1 MKYVVLVEDDA
12 KFRSE
17 IVEALTTFD
26 PQLRIKEFP
35 HLDEYADWIKQL
47 ITKGK
52 ALFEDKDPEVRLVIS
67 KVEFLGKEHLGL
79 LRKTRDL
86 FINKGLCTKD
96 DPTGFVLTTFDK
108 PEFKISELEDRILNN
123 VIYKPFDRLIL
134 SQHLIYAMDGRHPP
148 SKYTVHNQ
156 KTSATIEMLKDVPLE
171 SLSEVGFVT
180 RNDRMINVGSLA
192 KYYGSLFT
200 SDRQRSVFAKAIRC
214 EPHPEY
220 PEEFRCSFSFFGADS
235 NQLNAIR
242 KLAKNPSAE
251 VTDVLASQTPTP
263 HRILNIA
270 LLDGDPT
277 QAENLKASLLRTFE
291 QINVK
296 TYSHPSEFLT
306 EQLPEEFLKN
316 VQLKR
321 FVNTTDP
328 FDMVI
333 DATGNKLLGFDHVNE
348 KEFTILGK
356 TPKDILFQSGFLV
369 KSFQEFD
376 KRKLKDL
383 LAGTF
388 EILPENHIFK
398 FHHLHETYYLELK
411 SAERKRMDKYG
422 GLVFVLKWQELT
434 KEQTIAHL
442 VHEKQTSGI
451 VDAIITH
458 ADLLGTQ
465 WDGLLQFFTK
475 INMEA
480 AAPKVFIYNA
490 KPMSDLAKRQYGP
503 LIEDIFLN
511 PFDRSYLLKRFLL
524 SFPLLK
530 TLESIHIPSIRF
542 REQIKVANPI
552 EVTELSE
559 AGLVLKYHR
568 PLPLGVFREF
578 VLWREHEVGTPEIVA
593 TCNFVE
599 PDEADKTKQKCHFVF
614 FGMTDAFLKHIR
626 VWIRDSYVHSKQKG

>member
-86 FINKGLCTKD
+86 FIAKGLCNKE

-108 PEFKISELEDRILNN
+108 PEFNITDLEDRILNN

-148 SKYTVHNQ
+148 SKHTVHNQ

-180 RNDRMINVGSLA
+180 RNDRPINVGSLA

-220 PEEFRCSFSFFGADS
+220 PDEFRCSFSFFGADT

-251 VTDVLASQTPTP
+251 VTDILSSQNPTP

-270 LLDGDPT
+270 LLDADST

-291 QINVK
+291 QISVK
-296 TYSHPSEFLT
+296 TYSNPSDFLT

-321 FVNTTDP
+321 FVNTTES

-333 DATGNKLLGFDHVNE
+333 DATGNKLVGFDRVNE
-348 KEFTILGK
+348 KEFTLLGK
-356 TPKDILFQSGFLV
+356 IPKDILFQNGFLIKGFNEV
-369 KSFQEFD
+369 D
-376 KRKLKDL
+376 KRKLKEIV
-383 LAGTF
+383 AGTF
-388 EILPENHIFK
+388 EISAENHIFK
-398 FHHLHETYYLELK
+398 FHHLNDTYYLELK
-411 SAERKRMDKYG
+411 SAERKRLDKFG
-422 GLVFVLKWQELT
+422 GLVFVLQWQELT
-434 KEQTIAHL
+434 KDQAIAYL
-442 VHEKQTSGI
+442 VHEKKNSGS
-451 VDAIITH
+451 VDSIIIH
-458 ADLLGTQ
+458 ADLLGSN
-465 WDGLLQFFTK
+465 WDGLLQYFSK
-475 INMEA
+475 INHETP
-480 AAPKVFIYNA
+480 APTLFVINA
-490 KPMSDLAKRQYGP
+490 KAQSDLAKRKYGP
-503 LIEDIFLN
+503 WIEDIFLA
-511 PFDRSYLLKRFLL
+511 PFDRSYLLKRFLI

-568 PLPLGVFREF
+568 PLPLGAFREF

-593 TCNFVE
+593 TCNYVE

-626 VWIRDSYVHSKQKG
+626 VWIRDSYVHSKQKS

>member
-1 MKYVVLVEDDA
+1 MKYVVLIEDDA

-35 HLDEYADWIKQL
+35 HLDEYAEWIKQL

-52 ALFEDKDPEVRLVIS
+52 SLFEDKEPEVRLVIS

-86 FINKGLCTKD
+86 FIAKGLCSKE

-108 PEFKISELEDRILNN
+108 SEFNIVDLEDRILNN

-180 RNDRMINVGSLA
+180 RNDRPINVGSLA
-192 KYYGSLFT
+192 KYYGSLFA

-251 VTDVLASQTPTP
+251 VTNVLASQTPTP

-270 LLDGDPT
+270 VIDADNS
-277 QAENLKASLLRTFE
+277 QSDNLKSSFLRTFE
-291 QINVK
+291 QINIK
-296 TYSHPSEFLT
+296 TYSNPGEFLT

-321 FVNTTDP
+321 FVNTTDV
-328 FDMVI
+328 FDMVV
-333 DATGNKLLGFDHVNE
+333 DATGNKLVGFDNVNE
-348 KEFTILGK
+348 KEFTVLGK
-356 TPKDILFQSGFLV
+356 MPKDILFQSGFLMKGFLEV
-369 KSFQEFD
+369 D
-376 KRKLKDL
+376 KKKLKDL
-383 LAGTF
+383 IAGTF
-388 EILPENHIFK
+388 EISAENHIFK
-398 FHHLHETYYLELK
+398 FHHMNEVYFLELK
-411 SAERKRMDKYG
+411 SAERKRLDKFG
-422 GLVFVLKWQELT
+422 GLVFVLRWQELT

-442 VHEKQTSGI
+442 VHEKKTSGA
-451 VDAIITH
+451 VDAILTH
-458 ADLLGTQ
+458 ADMLGTQ
-465 WDGLLQFFTK
+465 WDGLLQFFAK
-475 INMEA
+475 INTES
-480 AAPKVFIYNA
+480 AAPKVFIYNS
-490 KPMSDLAKRQYGP
+490 KTMTDTNKRHLGP
-503 LIEDIFLN
+503 WIEDVFLA

-530 TLESIHIPSIRF
+530 TLEEVHIPSIRF
-542 REQIKVANPI
+542 KEQIKVANPI

-568 PLPLGVFREF
+568 PLPLGSFREF
-578 VLWREHEVGTPEIVA
+578 VLWREHEVGTPEIIA

-626 VWIRDSYVHSKQKG
+626 VWIRDNYVHSKQKG